1 MEDINH
7 IIHYALLV
15 IVYEIIVLLVL
26 LLPFSHKRKWVKNNL
41 SLTQNGTCS
50 RLKVTK
56 IRKMDNFK
64 HFSWDD
70 IISFSEIDRPMW
82 HYHKGG
88 NGDWKG
94 EGKPANGIFL
104 WKLKAFLI
112 GQMPSDKSRLHLM
125 IIGII
130 IRTVLI
136 RSMQRETLL
145 RMVHSS
151 LMAVCGI

>member
-1 MEDINH
+1 MEIGKQKGN
-7 IIHYALLV
+7 
-15 IVYEIIVLLVL
+15 
-26 LLPFSHKRKWVKNNL
+26 
-41 SLTQNGTCS
+41 Q
-50 RLKVTK
+50 
-56 IRKMDNFK
+56 
-64 HFSWDD
+64 
-70 IISFSEIDRPMW
+70 PM
-82 HYHKGG
+82 
-88 NGDWKG
+88 
-94 EGKPANGIFL
+94 AIFL

>member
-1 MEDINH
+1 
-7 IIHYALLV
+7 
-15 IVYEIIVLLVL
+15 
-26 LLPFSHKRKWVKNNL
+26 
-41 SLTQNGTCS
+41 
-50 RLKVTK
+50 
-56 IRKMDNFK
+56 MDNFK

-88 NGDWKG
+88 NGDWKA
-94 EGKPANGIFL
+94 EGKPANGYLLVEIEGIPY
-104 WKLKAFLI
+104 W
-112 GQMPSDKSRLHLM
+112 QMPSDKSRLHLM

-136 RSMQRETLL
+136 RSLQRETLL